1 MCMYYLENT
10 NLHYTT
16 KEHIIPAGL
25 GGQTTLP
32 KGFVSDEFNTAISA
46 LELEFLRESI
56 FISLPRQ
63 ILGPGSRG
71 KLGEKHETR
80 SKVHVLF
87 KKEDE
92 TDPALGFVKKAKS
105 YLIPHVVINSLTGQ
119 ITLGF
124 NSSDVV
130 DRRNAV
136 EQFQEKCR
144 NFVELKTKMI
154 TTNDL
159 PEHITLFGVLSGLE
173 GSYNSFFASN
183 EHSTVKYS
191 PEMIAAISSVV
202 FNSEE
207 FANSISIPMSKQTA
221 IFNLDHL
228 RINAKIA
235 FNYLASIKGY
245 DFVTGH
251 EFDAIRQYIADG
263 GDNKFVAMDL
273 NSPNIFSNA
282 KIDLP
287 PSSHFIYMIEQ
298 QNHIIVYLSLYNHFN
313 TYIFLPAIPGDVVP
327 NTGLICDHINRKEI
341 TLEKY
346 VQEQTT
352 KTKMPD

>member
-1 MCMYYLENT
+1 MYYFEKP

-25 GGQTTLP
+25 GGQATLP

-56 FISLPRQ
+56 YISLPRQ

-124 NSSDVV
+124 NNADVA
-130 DRRNAV
+130 DRKSAI
-136 EQFQEKCR
+136 EEFQEKCK
-144 NFVELKTKMI
+144 NFAELKTKI
-154 TTNDL
+154 INTNDL
-159 PEHITLFGVLSGLE
+159 PEHITLFGIQAGLE

-191 PEMIAAISSVV
+191 REMVAAVSSVV

-207 FANSISIPMSKQTA
+207 FANSISIPLSKQTA
-221 IFNLDHL
+221 IFNVDHL

-245 DFVTGH
+245 DFVTRN
-251 EFDAIRQYIADG
+251 EFDPIRQYIATG

-273 NSPNIFSNA
+273 KSLNIFSNA
-282 KIDLP
+282 EIDLP
-287 PSSHFIYMIEQ
+287 SSSHFIYMVEH
-298 QNHIIVYLSLYNHFN
+298 QNQIIVYLSLYNHFN
-313 TYIFLPAIPGDVVP
+313 TYIYLPAIPGDAVP

-352 KTKMPD
+352 KTKMRD